1 MLVLLLVCMQDWSL
15 ISEPSWSLDSTA
27 KEVITST
34 FVEFAEADGGRR
46 EAPLK
51 PLVELWTTSP
61 CPPCDRMKS
70 DIAGGCLY
78 GASIVWNRGNRP
90 DTSKGFPQCRV
101 NGESFVGWSDAVKA
115 DVRRAAGLAPTIK
128 QSLIVAAPTH
138 SEMKALHDRLHGGGS
153 WSWPGDLRNHLETV
167 HGVDLGQAIRAK
179 PVQVQSRGESC
190 PNGYCPQ
197 PQRRGLF
204 GRRR

>member
-1 MLVLLLVCMQDWSL
+1 MLVLLLICMQDWSL
-15 ISEPSWSLDSTA
+15 ISEPSWSLESDRE
-27 KEVITST
+27 EVITST

-46 EAPLK
+46 DAPLK
-51 PLVELWTTSP
+51 PLVELWTTTN
-61 CPPCDRMKS
+61 CLPCDRMKS
-70 DIAGGCLY
+70 DIEAGCLY
-78 GASIVWNRGNRP
+78 GASIVWNRSNRP
-90 DTSKGFPQCRV
+90 DSSKGFPQCRV
-101 NGESFVGWSDAVKA
+101 NGESFVGWSEQVKA

-128 QSLIVAAPTH
+128 QSLRVAAPSR

-153 WSWPGDLRNHLETV
+153 WTWPGDLKTHLETV
-167 HGVDLGQAIRAK
+167 HGVDLGQAVRAK
-179 PVQVQSRGESC
+179 PVQVQSRGSSC